1 MKNGAKF
8 GTIIL
13 LVLTLVLAAAG
24 VTGTVFENQERNA
37 QPSAFDLYQE
47 EAGQLFAE
55 GEGYLAVA
63 DEAIGNINS
72 YLDQM
77 NKNAAAFTAAGGDAA
92 NLDAQIKAAGEALES
107 AKTQKEKMA
116 GDFEKLKASIGLDGS
131 DAEAVDKARTTMPKR
146 INTIR
151 AALKKITKIDEV

>member
-24 VTGTVFENQERNA
+24 ISGIVFENQERNA

-77 NKNAAAFTAAGGDAA
+77 NALSNGVSSTAAASADNAGK
-92 NLDAQIKAAGEALES
+92 QSE
-107 AKTQKEKMA
+107 
-116 GDFEKLKASIGLDGS
+116 
-131 DAEAVDKARTTMPKR
+131 
-146 INTIR
+146 
-151 AALKKITKIDEV
+151 